1 MPYAAS
7 LSQLGP
13 TADAVES
20 VCSEVLEQLNG
31 ATPDLTFIFVSHH
44 HRAAFHELAEQIQ
57 QRLKSKVLLGCAA
70 ETVAGGELEIENE

>member
-1 MPYAAS
+1 MPECFVRTGIRMSTLCSASLLRDSETSSHIIYERFFMPYAAS

-31 ATPDLTFIFVSHH
+31 ETPDL
-44 HRAAFHELAEQIQ
+44 
-57 QRLKSKVLLGCAA
+57 
-70 ETVAGGELEIENE
+70 

>member
-13 TADAVES
+13 TTDAIES

-31 ATPDLTFIFVSHH
+31 ETPDLSFVFVSH
-44 HRAAFHELAEQIQ
+44 
-57 QRLKSKVLLGCAA
+57 LL
-70 ETVAGGELEIENE
+70 